1 MTLTTGPDDWEWW
14 WGKWRDR
21 IRCGTCQGLMDLK
34 APCPVCGCDYR
45 NLSPTE
51 HLIDGKLVTLPPV
64 FAGAL
69 DWSPYVMLQLM
80 EREWLRPLPT
90 DGKLSAVPQ
99 SNSPS
104 SRVLLVLIFWTYF
117 ESLMGWFYETATKG
131 LPGTV
136 GSDLLRRYG
145 FIGARLDRLHK
156 VLFGTTYKDDL
167 DQLGFGTIWHHLA
180 NVQQQRNAFMHGN
193 PEAITDA
200 LVAETARLIPEF
212 NEAWIKS
219 FNMRCAKRP

>member
-1 MTLTTGPDDWEWW
+1 MTPTIGPDDWEWW

-34 APCPVCGCDYR
+34 ASCTVCGCDYR

-51 HLIDGKLVTLPPV
+51 HLIDGKLVTFPPV

-80 EREWLRPLPT
+80 EREWLRPLPMNGT
-90 DGKLSAVPQ
+90 LSVVPR

-104 SRVLLVLIFWTYF
+104 SRVLLVLVFWTYF
-117 ESLMGWFYETATKG
+117 ESLMGWFYETATSG

-136 GSDLLRRYG
+136 GPDLLRRYS

-156 VLFGTTYKDDL
+156 ILFGATYRDDL
-167 DQLGFGTIWHHLA
+167 NTLGFGTIWDHLA

-193 PEAITDA
+193 PEAITDS
-200 LVAETARLIPEF
+200 LVEDTARLIPEF
-212 NEAWIKS
+212 HEAWIAS
-219 FNMRCAKRP
+219 FNVRCAKRP